1 MSPQKVQEIIK
12 ALAYGET
19 AEQIADVED
28 VTVADVEKVRQN
40 YAADIEYERE
50 QLKRAGY
57 IHE

>member
-1 MSPQKVQEIIK
+1 MSLQKIQEIIK
-12 ALAYGET
+12 AIAYGET

-50 QLKRAGY
+50 QLKGAGY
-57 IHE
+57 INE